1 MAIVVNPAIIR
12 GCLKCALPGHRSSS
26 ARALQIKGG
35 GLGMPRQVRG
45 VIHQDM
51 GGSSRRFWLK
61 VRLQVSASE
70 RPESVAIVE
79 ECVRAT
85 TMEVVQHSAACA
97 C

>member
-1 MAIVVNPAIIR
+1 MHVWSPSEVERAESLNER
-12 GCLKCALPGHRSSS
+12 RRFGHASAS
-26 ARALQIKGG
+26 ARSVP
-35 GLGMPRQVRG
+35 PRYGWV
-45 VIHQDM
+45 V
-51 GGSSRRFWLK
+51 SSLLPPGEYPGER
-61 VRLQVSASE
+61 SE